1 MKLQTFNNKKGLI
14 YGNDPKRIGCDIEGI
29 IKIGSAQIKV
39 SPGADSVM
47 PLLFYGADGDFKGTF
62 VSGSGEEYDL
72 GKIAVRGGRV
82 VPPSLTAVE
91 FMELR
96 CKCDELEATCAA
108 LHEKTI
114 ELEHIF
120 DTDALNFLI
129 KQDKEN

>member
-1 MKLQTFNNKKGLI
+1 MRLQTFNNKKGLI

-39 SPGADSVM
+39 SPGAESIM
-47 PLLFYGADGDFKGTF
+47 PLLFYGADGDFRGSF

-96 CKCDELEATCAA
+96 SKCDELEAKCAA
-108 LHEKTI
+108 LYEKTI